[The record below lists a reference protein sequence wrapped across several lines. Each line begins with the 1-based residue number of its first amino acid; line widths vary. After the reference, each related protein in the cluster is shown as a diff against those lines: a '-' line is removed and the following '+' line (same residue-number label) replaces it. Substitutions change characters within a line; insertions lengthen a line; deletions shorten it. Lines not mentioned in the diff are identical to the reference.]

1 MGNQEDASPLVSRNF
16 WPTFLTATIGIGV
29 RGQGLWP
36 LKVAH
41 KSLAL

>member
-16 WPTFLTATIGIGV
+16 WPTFLTATIGV
-29 RGQGLWP
+29 RGQGLWA